1 MGVQVL
7 GCFLFFVFIYL
18 KRLNHRSDLCR
29 GVRLHFFPSV
39 DHFELGG
46 IYVEFRWRRRVSN
59 RGINGLGDSLS
70 DGRIEWRRDGWR
82 IGATILTK
90 LKIFLLKDRE
100 HVEESEDYSFAFHE
114 NLAVPM
120 IHQIVSRIL

>member
-1 MGVQVL
+1 M
-7 GCFLFFVFIYL
+7 
-18 KRLNHRSDLCR
+18 
-29 GVRLHFFPSV
+29 
-39 DHFELGG
+39 
-46 IYVEFRWRRRVSN
+46 SN
-59 RGINGLGDSLS
+59 RWFDGLGDRLRN
-70 DGRIEWRRDGWR
+70 GWNEGQRNGRRDGWR

>member
-1 MGVQVL
+1 VGVEVL

-18 KRLNHRSDLCR
+18 KRLNHMSDLCR
-29 GVRLHFFPSV
+29 GVRLHFFPPV

-46 IYVEFRWRRRVSN
+46 VYVEFRWRRRVNN
-59 RGINGLGDSLS
+59 RWINGRS
-70 DGRIEWRRDGWR
+70 DGRR
-82 IGATILTK
+82 IGATILAK
-90 LKIFLLKDRE
+90 LKIFLLKDGE

-114 NLAVPM
+114 HLAVPM